1 MGLFP
6 SRARCGGYRQE
17 RQGLCVQGARRQC
30 PPRQIQRSGK
40 EEQLLVTCYRST
52 CEDGGREHSLFF
64 KSRLF
69 FNEIL
74 NRCSRISQ
82 DSEFYFGTSE
92 ESWRDWLFQNI

>member
-1 MGLFP
+1 MFKELAASAHPGKYNILVRRN
-6 SRARCGGYRQE
+6 SYWLHAA
-17 RQGLCVQGARRQC
+17 GAR
-30 PPRQIQRSGK
+30 
-40 EEQLLVTCYRST
+40 
-52 CEDGGREHSLFF
+52 EDGGREHSLFF